1 MILRALVVD
10 DEAVARRRLRR
21 LLEKIGG
28 VEVIAEARD
37 GREALAVVEK
47 LRPDVVF
54 LDIRMPELDG
64 LAVAR
69 SGRDL
74 PPIVFTTA
82 YDEHAVAA
90 FEAAAVDYL
99 LKPIEEDRLRLAVER
114 VRERHARR
122 VDPVA
127 LAALLERLGIAGGA
141 PPTRLAARHGGAVHL
156 LDPRRITRLVARGG
170 YVAVR
175 LGEREFLLEDS
186 LAALEERLAPLGFV
200 RVHRSELVRLDAIRR
215 LRREGDGGI
224 VTLEDGQEARVSR
237 RALPD
242 LSARLGIEPRGPSS
256 P

>member
-21 LLEKIGG
+21 LLGKVGG
-28 VEVIAEARD
+28 VEVVGEARD
-37 GREALAVVEK
+37 GKEALARIRE

-69 SGRDL
+69 TGSDL
-74 PPIVFTTA
+74 PPVVFTTA

-99 LKPIEEDRLRLAVER
+99 LKPIEEERLRLAVER
-114 VRERHARR
+114 VRDRLARK
-122 VDPVA
+122 VDPAA
-127 LAALLERLGIAGGA
+127 LAALLDRLGVAGGA
-141 PPTRLAARHGGAVHL
+141 APMRLAARHGGAIHL
-156 LDPRRITRLVARGG
+156 LDPRRITRLFARGG

-175 LGEREFLLEDS
+175 LGDREFLLEDS
-186 LAALEERLAPLGFV
+186 LSALEERLAPLGFV

-224 VTLEDGQEARVSR
+224 VTLADGQEARVSR

-242 LSARLGIEPRGPSS
+242 LSARLGLPG
-256 P
+256 